1 MELRPKFIVK
11 LTPADQVFEILG
23 WIFIS
28 AIWIF
33 TVINYASLPDTIP
46 THYNSEGQADGFGG
60 KMTIWILPVLAIAL
74 FVALTQLNKF
84 PHVFNYPTN
93 ITPDNAIVQYTHATR
108 LIRYVKLIIVFIFGL
123 ITYRTIQ
130 TANGQA
136 EGLGGWFLPLS
147 MGLIFVPL
155 VYFLIQ
161 SFGVKR

>member
-33 TVINYASLPDTIP
+33 TIINYASLPDTIP

-60 KMTIWILPVLAIAL
+60 KLTIWVLPVLAIAL

-84 PHVFNYPTN
+84 PHVFNYPIN
-93 ITPDNAIVQYTHATR
+93 ITPDNALVQYTHATR

-130 TANGQA
+130 HANGQA
-136 EGLGGWFLPLS
+136 GGLGGWFLPLS

-155 VYFLIQ
+155 VYFLIK
-161 SFGVKR
+161 SFRVKQ